1 MLRVKSVEARE
12 ASWVSERPADEGQRV
27 LARIAR
33 GDRKALA
40 ELYDNHQTAILRY
53 LLSLTDDRGQAEE
66 ILQDTLL
73 AVWKG
78 AASFEGRSTVL
89 TWVIGIARR
98 QAHNT
103 LRRRSLPRVD
113 LAEIESLPDSR
124 PELEDAVIA
133 TAERAEL
140 TDAIRQLAPIH
151 REILNLTFTLE
162 LSYAEMATLLEVPEG
177 TIKSRLSN
185 AKSALRARLYASEEV
200 ER

>member
-1 MLRVKSVEARE
+1 MKSVAARE
-12 ASWVSERPADEGQRV
+12 ASWVSEHPSGEGKRV
-27 LARIAR
+27 LARIAA
-33 GDRKALA
+33 GDRTALA
-40 ELYDNHQTAILRY
+40 NLYDDHQTVLLRY

-89 TWVIGIARR
+89 TWLIGIARR

-113 LAEIESLPDSR
+113 LAEIESLPDGHQD
-124 PELEDAVIA
+124 LEDTVIA
-133 TAERAEL
+133 NAEREEL
-140 TDAIRQLAPIH
+140 TDAVRHLAPIH
-151 REILNLTFTLE
+151 REILNLTFAVE

-185 AKSALRARLYASEEV
+185 AKRALRARLNASEEV

>member
-1 MLRVKSVEARE
+1 MDSVVARE
-12 ASWVSERPADEGQRV
+12 ASWVSGNAADRGQRV
-27 LARIAR
+27 VSRIAG
-33 GDRKALA
+33 GDRTALA
-40 ELYDNHQTAILRY
+40 ELYDDHQSAILRY
-53 LLSLTDDRGQAEE
+53 LSSLTDDRGQAEE

-89 TWVIGIARR
+89 TWLIGIARR

-113 LAEIESLPDSR
+113 LAEIELLADGR
-124 PELEDAVIA
+124 PELEDMVIA
-133 TAERAEL
+133 NAERDEL
-140 TDAIRQLAPIH
+140 TGAIRRLAPVH

-162 LSYAEMATLLEVPEG
+162 LSYAEMASVLGVPEG

-185 AKSALRARLYASEEV
+185 AKRALRARLRTSEEV